1 MIFKKKA
8 CRNCGEKINN
18 EWDFCPRC
26 GDALKEKE
34 AEKLDISNSPF
45 ENIFGNIEK
54 EFENIDKT
62 SGFNPFE
69 LPRFKFKPMK
79 GNGITI
85 VVHGGTGMG
94 PVIKLMAN
102 GNYKRFEPQIKRKL
116 GVGPAL
122 EKMEEERV
130 ERKKFRKMPKITE
143 EPKAEI
149 KVAGAN
155 QIISIKLP
163 GVKSENDVEVK
174 KLEQSIEVKAFAG
187 DKAYF
192 KLIPIP
198 SDAIVNKKFKSSLLT
213 LEIGR

>member
-1 MIFKKKA
+1 MIFKKKV
-8 CRNCGEKINN
+8 CRNCGEKIND

-34 AEKLDISNSPF
+34 TGKLDIFNSPF
-45 ENIFGNIEK
+45 ANIFGNMEK
-54 EFENIDKT
+54 EFENTDKT
-62 SGFNPFE
+62 PDFE
-69 LPRFKFKPMK
+69 LPRFKLKPMK
-79 GNGITI
+79 GSGITI
-85 VVHGGTGMG
+85 VVHGGAGMG
-94 PVIKLMAN
+94 PVIKVMTN

-149 KVAGAN
+149 KTAGAN

-198 SDAIVNKKFKSSLLT
+198 SDAIVNKKFKDSLLT